1 VKGLVEDN
9 GQSAASNGEPAPAPP
24 SPPTIS
30 TSANI
35 SSVPPHMSPPHS
47 AGMINPFTKNY
58 MYGKSML
65 GNAAVAAAERARL
78 GSLPMWA
85 MPGLPPGLPPLA
97 SHALS
102 STYDSPLKRK
112 KLQSLLNNRDTPIL
126 RTVLG
131 QSLSQPSTSPP
142 GSSQSP
148 AADSSQQPMSLVC
161 HPERAHSNG
170 SAHSRVSN
178 FNFSM
183 IDLL

>member
-1 VKGLVEDN
+1 MVEDN
-9 GQSAASNGEPAPAPP
+9 GQSATSNGDPVAPAAPA

-35 SSVPPHMSPPHS
+35 SSLPPNMSPPHS
-47 AGMINPFTKNY
+47 AGLLNPFSKNY
-58 MYGKSML
+58 MYSKSML
-65 GNAAVAAAERARL
+65 GGAAAAAAAERARL

-85 MPGLPPGLPPLA
+85 VPGLPPGLPPLA
-97 SHALS
+97 SHSLS

-112 KLQSLLNNRDTPIL
+112 KLQSLINSRDTPIL

-131 QSLSQPSTSPP
+131 QSLSQPSSGSSASPP

-161 HPERAHSNG
+161 HPERAQSNG
-170 SAHSRVSN
+170 SAHSRVSPRP
-178 FNFSM
+178 FE
-183 IDLL
+183 